1 MRSRSRRRRRIGFTG
16 GEVDDEPRFRVSTKC
31 FSASTATGQ
40 CGDER
45 ERRRRC
51 AVMERRRRRRVRDS
65 VRRRRVAP
73 AG

>member
-45 ERRRRC
+45 ERRRS
-51 AVMERRRRRRVRDS
+51 AVMERRRRRVRDS